1 MAKQLE
7 GPARRKVT
15 SLAAA
20 LDEDNGELIRHRW
33 EGLCKALRGH
43 ASDHYGHIR
52 NLLTDE
58 QAARLARMTSFE
70 A

>member
-7 GPARRKVT
+7 GPARKKVT

-20 LDEDNGELIRHRW
+20 LDEDNGDLIRLRW
-33 EGLCKALRGH
+33 RALCSTLSGH
-43 ASDHYGHIR
+43 ASDYTGQIR
-52 NLLTDE
+52 ALLNDE
-58 QAARLARMTSFE
+58 QAARLERMTSFK